1 MGQPARFYLF
11 MGSGGVGKTTL
22 SAAWALA
29 QARRGL
35 RVALIT
41 IDPAKRLAQSL
52 GLNDLESKLAPTSI
66 SDHLWAMMLD
76 QENTSYRLV
85 ERFTSTPDQASKI
98 INNKYFKVFSR
109 VLAGAQEMMAVYE
122 VHEAI
127 YDGRFDVVVLDT
139 PPAQHALDFLEVPN
153 RLSQA
158 LDGPAL
164 RWLIN
169 KDQSTL
175 KSASGWR
182 ARLGGLGK
190 NMALRA
196 FTTVTSAPFVEDLL
210 EFINLFGGI
219 LIQLRSRGVSLEDLL
234 KSTSAELWIVTSP
247 DQPQLISAQEVTHTL
262 QNRGYPVKGWLINR
276 TPSLICDLL
285 NDVSED
291 SGIYTQLET
300 RLEDESLRGIAE
312 LSELIAQHHAIEHE
326 TMNLRDHAIL
336 AWRREIERAKIA
348 LSNLHLQLGET
359 DQSQHVVELV
369 EEILL
374 DLTPLERIEH
384 LARLLEHKIQ
394 RPV

>member
-1 MGQPARFYLF
+1 
-11 MGSGGVGKTTL
+11 
-22 SAAWALA
+22 
-29 QARRGL
+29 
-35 RVALIT
+35 
-41 IDPAKRLAQSL
+41 
-52 GLNDLESKLAPTSI
+52 
-66 SDHLWAMMLD
+66 
-76 QENTSYRLV
+76 
-85 ERFTSTPDQASKI
+85 
-98 INNKYFKVFSR
+98 
-109 VLAGAQEMMAVYE
+109 
-122 VHEAI
+122 
-127 YDGRFDVVVLDT
+127 
-139 PPAQHALDFLEVPN
+139 
-153 RLSQA
+153 
-158 LDGPAL
+158 
-164 RWLIN
+164 
-169 KDQSTL
+169 
-175 KSASGWR
+175 
-182 ARLGGLGK
+182 
-190 NMALRA
+190 MALRA